1 MKAILYTAPGCP
13 FCVIVKNFLVSNKVS
28 VKEIDVSKNAKLR
41 EQMVKKSGQENV
53 PVTEIGNEVIVGFN
67 LKKLKEVLKI
77 E

>member
-13 FCVIVKNFLVSNKVS
+13 FCVIVKNFLVSTKIS

-67 LKKLKEVLKI
+67 LKKLKEALKI

>member
-13 FCVIVKNFLVSNKVS
+13 FCVIVKNFLVSNKIS

-41 EQMVKKSGQENV
+41 EQMIKKSGQENV

-67 LKKLKEVLKI
+67 LKKLKEALKI

>member
-53 PVTEIGNEVIVGFN
+53 PVTEIDGMVIVGYD
-67 LKKLKEVLKI
+67 LKKLKEALKVK
-77 E
+77 